1 MNLKRIF
8 VFATIALIL
17 DLAFILLGLAGI
29 LKFNLIRVVFTIIL
43 TFIIAI
49 IFLVA
54 YLTILLK
61 RKKNK

>member
-1 MNLKRIF
+1 MKRIF

-17 DLAFILLGLAGI
+17 DLTFILFGLAGI
-29 LKFNLIRVVFTIIL
+29 FKFNMIHVVFTIIL
-43 TFIIAI
+43 TLVIAI

-61 RKKNK
+61 RKNNTQ

>member
-1 MNLKRIF
+1 MKRIF

>member
-1 MNLKRIF
+1 MKRIF

-17 DLAFILLGLAGI
+17 DLTFILLGLAGI
-29 LKFNLIRVVFTIIL
+29 FKFNLIRVVFTIIL

>member
-1 MNLKRIF
+1 MKRIF

-17 DLAFILLGLAGI
+17 DLAFILLGL
-29 LKFNLIRVVFTIIL
+29 RVVFTIIL

>member
-1 MNLKRIF
+1 MKRIF

-17 DLAFILLGLAGI
+17 DLTFILFGLAGI
-29 LKFNLIRVVFTIIL
+29 FKFNLIRVVFTIIL

-61 RKKNK
+61 RKKNKY